1 MWCLVKRLR
10 EVRDDE
16 INLFSFVNGFCQ
28 LMGESGDLSLTTVSG
43 LKTILPVSKYAR
55 LLVVVI

>member
-10 EVRDDE
+10 EVQDDE
-16 INLFSFVNGFCQ
+16 IDLFSFVNGFCQ
-28 LMGESGDLSLTTVSG
+28 LIGESEDLSLTTVSG
-43 LKTILPVSKYAR
+43 SKTILPVSKYAR